1 MIRDTKQKVR
11 IPPWMALAVVATVA
25 GCSSAAST
33 GPGGYVGPD
42 TNTGSTAPAATGNTN
57 DTPGSTSGSPS
68 SASGSTAATSGAA
81 AAASGTPAAASGSS
95 ASSGASSGAATAT
108 GDAGSGLGANSNAF
122 IDIPATDLAPP
133 DPADG
138 IQFVTPAMAYAVQPN
153 QEIFP
158 NYCVV
163 VPKDIQV
170 GAIRSWMSPNSSH
183 HFILYQNGT
192 ATSAA
197 TGSACSQGA
206 GTWVYATSTPGA
218 ITGMN
223 MPTGVGLEMPA
234 NTQLVVNMHFI
245 NPGTTV
251 AYPQI
256 KINILFATNVTQE
269 ASTMISF
276 NTSIDIP
283 PANANGP
290 GVQTVKGTCHA
301 PVGANFFMMSTHTHK
316 HATAAIINYIHN
328 GETTEVVHTGPLAAG
343 ASYPADQ
350 EVGSGVDWEHPGI
363 GSWTSAPYLTV
374 QSGDSFTYSCAYSNT
389 SSTAVTVGETAASN
403 EMCMAV
409 TYWFPKS
416 LGTASCGF

>member
-1 MIRDTKQKVR
+1 MNRETKQKVR
-11 IPPWMALAVVATVA
+11 IPPWMALVAVAAVA
-25 GCSSAAST
+25 GCSSGGT
-33 GPGGYVGPD
+33 EPTGGYVGPN
-42 TNTGSTAPAATGNTN
+42 TNTGSTAPANTGSASN
-57 DTPGSTSGSPS
+57 DTPASSGSTGS
-68 SASGSTAATSGAA
+68 SGSTAASSGGA

-95 ASSGASSGAATAT
+95 GSSASSGASTAT
-108 GDAGSGLGANSNAF
+108 GDAGAGLGANSNAF

-197 TGSACSQGA
+197 TGSACTQGA

-283 PANANGP
+283 PATAAGP
-290 GVQTVKGTCHA
+290 GTQTVSGTCHA
-301 PVGANFFMMSTHTHK
+301 PVGANFFAMSTHTHK
-316 HATAAIINYIHN
+316 HATAATISYTHN
-328 GETTEVVHTGPLAAG
+328 GTTTELVHTGALAAG

-350 EVGSGVDWEHPGI
+350 EKGSGVDWEHPGV
-363 GSWTSAPYLTV
+363 GSWATAPFLTAA
-374 QSGDSFTYSCAYSNT
+374 SGDTFQYSCSYANTT
-389 SSTAVTVGETAASN
+389 SSAVTVGETAASN
-403 EMCMAV
+403 EMCMAIS
-409 TYWFPKS
+409 YWFPAS
-416 LGTASCGF
+416 LGTASCR